1 MRARCVSEGAAT
13 TTVKAQTAESPYW
26 KSVGASMTTS
36 GVPTKKCQPTALKS
50 PQMMCGCISRLS
62 RRRSA
67 WSLKIKSP
75 SAVRSRTPSLT
86 TPGNARP
93 ISKTSGVPGAC
104 IARTTSS
111 TSTTGTPRARSHAV
125 TVDLPHAMPPVRP
138 TRSVMTT
145 ARARHDRSRA
155 TTSSRD
161 DRSAQENERSSL
173 LLLLPQGLVLPLQA
187 GRAQRAALCTG
198 CGHASSR
205 GARQKRSRSFGSA
218 TKDTKHKSAEHA
230 LTRTRPRGGACLPCP
245 RHWWCF
251 EKLWTL
257 RRVRPTT
264 ERRPTAGRGRST
276 PATSCGGIA
285 WTNRGAKRCREPSRQ
300 RTVTWSLSKEP
311 SRRCWVA
318 SLHSHGSPAPC
329 SRVDLSKR
337 ASCTFITADVRRPR
351 APSRSQKTS
360 CASSSTRSP
369 ASASRRQGQSRMAG
383 IATKPYSRQ
392 CFGPCGWRS
401 SA

>member
-145 ARARHDRSRA
+145 ARARRPRARRPLRA
-155 TTSSRD
+155 TTAPLRRMRGPAFCSSRPLCSLYRPVE
-161 DRSAQENERSSL
+161 RSAQL
-173 LLLLPQGLVLPLQA
+173 CAQA
-187 GRAQRAALCTG
+187 VDTPVRAARVR
-198 CGHASSR
+198 SDR
-205 GARQKRSRSFGSA
+205 GA
-218 TKDTKHKSAEHA
+218 
-230 LTRTRPRGGACLPCP
+230 LGAP
-245 RHWWCF
+245 
-251 EKLWTL
+251 
-257 RRVRPTT
+257 
-264 ERRPTAGRGRST
+264 
-276 PATSCGGIA
+276 
-285 WTNRGAKRCREPSRQ
+285 
-300 RTVTWSLSKEP
+300 
-311 SRRCWVA
+311 
-318 SLHSHGSPAPC
+318 
-329 SRVDLSKR
+329 
-337 ASCTFITADVRRPR
+337 
-351 APSRSQKTS
+351 QKT
-360 CASSSTRSP
+360 
-369 ASASRRQGQSRMAG
+369 QN
-383 IATKPYSRQ
+383 TK
-392 CFGPCGWRS
+392 
-401 SA
+401 ALNTH